1 MKKLIQDTFI
11 AALYMFGVIML
22 AAVIIIG
29 LYNVLG

>member
-1 MKKLIQDTFI
+1 MKKVIQDTFI
-11 AALYMFGVIML
+11 ATLYMFGAIMM